1 MTRPVKLYRVALED
15 FTFAWS
21 VGTDFS
27 VVCGLR

>member
-15 FTFAWS
+15 FAFAWS